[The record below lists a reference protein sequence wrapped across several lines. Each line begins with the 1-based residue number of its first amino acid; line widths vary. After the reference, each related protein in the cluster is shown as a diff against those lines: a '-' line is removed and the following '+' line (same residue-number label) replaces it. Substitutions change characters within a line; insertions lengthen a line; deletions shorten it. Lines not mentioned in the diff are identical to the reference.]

1 MYLLDTPIVME
12 LRKAKAGDTDPGL
25 IRWASGVGR
34 QHLFLSVL
42 SLLELETSVAAAER
56 REPESGR
63 LLRQWLDEQVP
74 RAFENHILPIDAA
87 VAKRRATLTLNDSR
101 DALMAATAAVHGLML
116 VTPTPAAFRAGKVK
130 TFNPFGYAPEETDT
144 TADWREAARS
154 GPQWFRNL
162 FVRF

>member
-12 LRKAKAGDTDPGL
+12 LRKAKSGDTDPGL
-25 IRWASGVGR
+25 TRWASGIGR

-42 SLLELETSVAAAER
+42 SLLEMETSIAAAEKR
-56 REPESGR
+56 DAESGR

-87 VAKRRATLTLNDSR
+87 VARRRAALHMSDSR
-101 DALMAATAAVHGLML
+101 DALMAATAAVHGLTL
-116 VTPTPAAFRAGKVK
+116 VTPSPAAFKAGKVK
-130 TFNPFGYAPEETDT
+130 TFNPFGYTPEEADT
-144 TADWREAARS
+144 SADWREASRS